1 MSRLEAV
8 LDELRSV
15 VDSLDPATLSGA
27 QARAAVEAF
36 VGIER
41 VAVAGRTL
49 TLARLDETGAW
60 TAGNHHRDV
69 GSWFAAQAGIA
80 VGAAHGVVETAR
92 RLRDLPETAD
102 AVRSGRLS
110 RAQTEVIARAALE
123 APHAEVQL
131 LEQAGSSGFR
141 GLRTECDRVRAAAR
155 RDDAERDEK
164 NHRERRPVHIPRC
177 DGTGRIEV
185 NGPLDR
191 TARIMASLEAHER
204 QLFESNRASGRAEHP
219 DAVAFDALVQL
230 CEDSP
235 APTSVKG
242 RRPLTTVIVHVSAD
256 AVARGHTEA
265 GEICEIDG
273 AGPVSVGTARRLMS
287 DCFLEIVEHR
297 GVDVTRVAHYGRT
310 ITAHQRSAIEVQDPV
325 CVIEGC
331 EVRHHLEIDHNE
343 PFATGGLTTTRDCRR
358 MCWHHHDH
366 KTRHDLRRV
375 GPPGHQ
381 HLVTKNEY
389 QRITESEDP

>member
-15 VDSLDPATLSGA
+15 VDSLEPAVWSGA
-27 QARAAVEAF
+27 QARRAVEAF
-36 VGIER
+36 VAIER
-41 VAVAGRTL
+41 IAGAGRTL
-49 TLARLDETGAW
+49 ALGRLDETGAW

-69 GSWFAAQAGIA
+69 SSWLAAEAGIA

-110 RAQTEVIARAALE
+110 GAQTEVIARAAVE
-123 APHAEVQL
+123 APHAESQL
-131 LEQAGSSGFR
+131 LEQAAHAGFR
-141 GLRTECDRVRAAAR
+141 GLKEEAGRVRAAAR

-164 NHRERRPVHIPRC
+164 NHRERRLVHIPRC
-177 DGTGRIEV
+177 DGTGRIEIH
-185 NGPLDR
+185 GPLDR
-191 TARIMASLEAHER
+191 TARIMARLEAHER

-230 CEDSP
+230 CEDTP
-235 APTSVKG
+235 APKAVKG
-242 RRPLTTVIVHVSAD
+242 RRPLTTVVVHVSATTLD
-256 AVARGHTEA
+256 RGHTVA
-265 GEICEIDG
+265 GEVCEIDG

-287 DCFLEIVEHR
+287 DCFLEIVER
-297 GVDVTRVAHYGRT
+297 DGVDVTRVAHHGRT
-310 ITAHQRSAIEVQDPV
+310 ITAHQRTAIEVQDPV

-343 PFATGGLTTTRDCRR
+343 PYATGGLTTTRDCRR
-358 MCWHHHDH
+358 MCTHHHDL
-366 KTRHDLRRV
+366 KTRHDLRRI
-375 GPPGHQ
+375 GPPGRQ
-381 HLVTKNEY
+381 RLVTRDEY
-389 QRITESEDP
+389 ERILREDDP